1 MPAYAPAPF
10 GAVFWDWGTVMQ
22 IIVLHPRE
30 PRVFRFQLTRAR
42 VVLSGLALCVLV
54 AAASSGLTWL
64 VTRNAS
70 APEVTRQA
78 RDNAYLRENLAVMAT
93 RLGELQ
99 AQMVRLDA
107 LGERVSGLAGISPQD
122 FDFRHRPARGGPA
135 SPPGAAQSSDLTM
148 PELRDELARLGRQAD
163 HRVDY
168 FDVIETALMDR
179 QLRERRQ
186 PSVLPVAS
194 GYDGSGFGTRLDP
207 FTGRRSQHD
216 GVDFVAPT
224 GTPIVAA
231 AGGVVVAS
239 EWHHEYGNMI
249 DIDHGNGLRTRY
261 AHASKV
267 LVKVGDLVRP
277 GQLIARVGST
287 GRSTGAHLHFEVHV
301 DGTPR
306 NPGSFLNAAA
316 PAPAQPPLASAP
328 APTDRTA
335 IR

>member
-1 MPAYAPAPF
+1 
-10 GAVFWDWGTVMQ
+10 MQ

-30 PRVFRFQLTRAR
+30 PRVFRFQLTRMR
-42 VVLSGLALCVLV
+42 VVLLALALCALV
-54 AAASSGLTWL
+54 AMASSGLTWL
-64 VTRNAS
+64 VARNQA
-70 APEVTRQA
+70 APEVSRQA
-78 RDNAYLRENLAVMAT
+78 RDNAYLRENVAVLAT

-107 LGERVSGLAGISPQD
+107 LGERVSGLAGIAPQD

-135 SPPGAAQSSDLTM
+135 RPAPAGELTL
-148 PELRDELARLGRQAD
+148 PELQDELNQLGKQAQ

-186 PSVLPVAS
+186 PSVLPVAT
-194 GYDGSGFGTRLDP
+194 GYDGSSFGTRIDP

-216 GVDFVAPT
+216 GVDFVAPA
-224 GTPIVAA
+224 GTPVVAA

-249 DIDHGNGLRTRY
+249 DVDHGDGVKTRY

-267 LVKVGDLVRP
+267 LVKVGDLVRA
-277 GQLIARVGST
+277 GQQIARVGST

-301 DGTPR
+301 NGVPR
-306 NPGSFLNAAA
+306 NPGAFLVAAA
-316 PAPAQPPLASAP
+316 PAPAQAALAAAP
-328 APTDRTA
+328 VPTDRTA

>member
-1 MPAYAPAPF
+1 
-10 GAVFWDWGTVMQ
+10 MQ
-22 IIVLHPRE
+22 IIVLHPRQ

-42 VVLSGLALCVLV
+42 VVLSGLALCALV

-64 VTRNAS
+64 VARNAS
-70 APEVTRQA
+70 APEITRQA

-107 LGERVSGLAGISPQD
+107 LGERVSGLAGIAPRD

-135 SPPGAAQSSDLTM
+135 SPAQSSDLTM
-148 PELRDELARLGRQAD
+148 PELSDELARLGRQAD
-163 HRVDY
+163 HRTDY

-179 QLRERRQ
+179 QLREHRQ
-186 PSVLPVAS
+186 PSVQPVAS
-194 GYDGSGFGTRLDP
+194 GYDGSSFGTRIDP

-216 GVDFVAPT
+216 GVDFVAPA

-249 DIDHGNGLRTRY
+249 DIDHGNGLKTRY

-267 LVKVGDLVRP
+267 LVKAGDLVRP

-301 DGTPR
+301 NGEPR
-306 NPGSFLNAAA
+306 NPGGFLTAAVR
-316 PAPAQPPLASAP
+316 APAQLPLAA
-328 APTDRTA
+328 ATAATDRTA

>member
-1 MPAYAPAPF
+1 
-10 GAVFWDWGTVMQ
+10 MQ

-30 PRVFRFQLTRAR
+30 PRVFRFQLTRPRA
-42 VVLSGLALCVLV
+42 VLLGMLLCALV
-54 AAASSGLTWL
+54 ATASSGLTWL
-64 VTRNAS
+64 LARAS
-70 APEVTRQA
+70 AAPELSRQA
-78 RDNAYLRENLAVMAT
+78 RDNAYLRENLAVLAA
-93 RLGELQ
+93 RVGELQ

-135 SPPGAAQSSDLTM
+135 PAGTSRDLTL
-148 PELRDELARLGRQAD
+148 PELRDELLRLGEQAD

-168 FDVIETALMDR
+168 FDVIEGALMDR
-179 QLRERRQ
+179 QLREHRI
-186 PSVLPVAS
+186 PSVMPVAA
-194 GYDGSGFGTRLDP
+194 GYDGSSFGARIDP
-207 FTGRRSQHD
+207 FSGRRTQHD
-216 GVDFVAPT
+216 GVDFVAPP

-231 AGGVVVAS
+231 AGGVVVAA

-249 DIDHGNGLRTRY
+249 DIDHGNGLKTRY
-261 AHASKV
+261 AHASKS

-287 GRSTGAHLHFEVHV
+287 GRSTGSHLHFEVHV
-301 DGTPR
+301 NGVPR
-306 NPGSFLNAAA
+306 NPTAFLTAAV
-316 PAPAQPPLASAP
+316 P

>member
-1 MPAYAPAPF
+1 
-10 GAVFWDWGTVMQ
+10 MQ

-30 PRVFRFQLTRAR
+30 ARVFRFQLTRLR
-42 VVLSGLALCVLV
+42 VVLSAVALCVLV
-54 AAASSGLTWL
+54 AAVSSGLTWL
-64 VTRNAS
+64 VARNA
-70 APEVTRQA
+70 AVPEVSRQA
-78 RDNAYLRENLAVMAT
+78 RDNAYLRQNLAVLAT
-93 RLGELQ
+93 RVGELQ

-107 LGERVSGLAGISPQD
+107 LGERVSGLAGIAPQD

-135 SPPGAAQSSDLTM
+135 SPVRSSDLTL
-148 PELRDELARLGRQAD
+148 PELRDELARLGKQAD

-194 GYDGSGFGTRLDP
+194 GYDGSSFGTRIDP

-216 GVDFVAPT
+216 GVDFVAPA

-249 DIDHGNGLRTRY
+249 DIDHGNGLKTRY
-261 AHASKV
+261 AHASKA

-301 DGTPR
+301 NGVPR
-306 NPGSFLNAAA
+306 NPGAFLT
-316 PAPAQPPLASAP
+316 ASAP
-328 APTDRTA
+328 AQVQEALAAAPLPTDRTA

>member
-1 MPAYAPAPF
+1 
-10 GAVFWDWGTVMQ
+10 MQ
-22 IIVLHPRE
+22 IIVLHPRA
-30 PRVFRFQLTRAR
+30 PRVLRFQLTRAR

-64 VTRNAS
+64 VARNVA
-70 APEVTRQA
+70 APEGSRQA

-107 LGERVSGLAGISPQD
+107 LGERVSGLAGIAPQD

-135 SPPGAAQSSDLTM
+135 KAVPASELTM

-163 HRVDY
+163 HRTDY
-168 FDVIETALMDR
+168 FDVVETALIDR

-194 GYDGSGFGTRLDP
+194 GYDGSSFGTRIDP

-216 GVDFVAPT
+216 GVDFVAPA

-231 AGGVVVAS
+231 AGGVVVAA

-249 DIDHGNGLRTRY
+249 DIDHGNGLKTRY

-277 GQLIARVGST
+277 GQLIARVGTT

-301 DGTPR
+301 NGVPR
-306 NPGSFLNAAA
+306 NPSGFLTAAA
-316 PAPAQPPLASAP
+316 PPPGQPAQASAEVS
-328 APTDRTA
+328 TDRRA